1 MKKINKDIILNLSI
15 VIISFLATYFLK
27 YVINFEE
34 EITYTNSIVSLIVF
48 VSFIY
53 LLKKTF
59 IRENIEKIKSACFLG
74 IMFSTFLV
82 IGNSIDTNS
91 TVEYGNIQVY
101 LAIIFISFM
110 IDALLVQLYKL
121 IEKFEKRKNKEKISK
136 LSTNKKQLI
145 AFLIIVV
152 CWIPVFLAAYPGY
165 FCYDAYD
172 EFKGYAFEGIT
183 TWHSVI
189 HNILLGAII
198 TNIGNAL
205 HDINIGI
212 AVYTISQM
220 LIVAGCFT
228 YCISFLEKY
237 NTSKIIKIISILYY
251 ALFPVIAMFAI
262 CSTKDTIFSALAV
275 VSVILAIEA
284 LLDKEKFL
292 NSKWNQ
298 IKFAIII
305 FLAIIFRNNAIYAYI
320 PFLII
325 FTIAMK
331 NKKILISIV
340 SLIILYLIYIQ
351 IIYNVLQVSRTYN
364 SEAFSVPLQQI
375 ARVYNYN
382 YESLTKEE
390 LDTIYEYTTD
400 KQLKEY
406 LPECSD
412 RIKNLVYLGNMGYGK
427 FFRLWFEIGLKNPGM
442 YIDSFLENTLG
453 FWYPDTIIDGYNKKA
468 PKLYGEETS
477 YFAAMCE
484 PPGEEDSKIP
494 WLRDIYYNIS
504 RYTDINKIPV
514 ISMLFSLGAMA
525 WGLFIC
531 IGYNIYKKRKEIV
544 ISLSIIFFLWLTV
557 LLGPMVLVRYVLIL
571 FFGFP
576 LILAFTLNGANFT
589 NNKE

>member
-1 MKKINKDIILNLSI
+1 M
-15 VIISFLATYFLK
+15 
-27 YVINFEE
+27 
-34 EITYTNSIVSLIVF
+34 EIY
-48 VSFIY
+48 
-53 LLKKTF
+53 
-59 IRENIEKIKSACFLG
+59 G
-74 IMFSTFLV
+74 I
-82 IGNSIDTNS
+82 
-91 TVEYGNIQVY
+91 Y
-101 LAIIFISFM
+101 LAIIFISFI

-121 IEKFEKRKNKEKISK
+121 IERFEKRKNKEKISK
-136 LSTNKKQLI
+136 LNANKKQLI
-145 AFLIIVV
+145 IFLIIIV

-165 FCYDAYD
+165 FCYDAYE
-172 EFKGYAFEGIT
+172 EFLQYLEERIT
-183 TWHSVI
+183 TWHPPI
-189 HNILLGAII
+189 HVFILGFII
-198 TNIGNAL
+198 THIANATYSFNIAIAL
-205 HDINIGI
+205 
-212 AVYTISQM
+212 YLFFQM
-220 LIVAGCFT
+220 LLIAGCFT

-237 NTSKIIKIISILYY
+237 NISKMIRIISVLYY

-325 FTIAMK
+325 FAIAMK

-412 RIKNLVYLGNMGYGK
+412 KIKDLVYLGNMGYSR
-427 FFRLWFEIGLKNPGM
+427 FFKLWFEIGLKNPGM

-453 FWYPDTIIDGYNKKA
+453 FWYPDTIIDGYNKKT

-484 PPGEEDSKIP
+484 QPGEEDSKIP

-504 RYTDINKIPV
+504 RHTDINKIPV

>member
-121 IEKFEKRKNKEKISK
+121 IEKFEKGKNKEKISK

-351 IIYNVLQVSRTYN
+351 KYI
-364 SEAFSVPLQQI
+364 
-375 ARVYNYN
+375 
-382 YESLTKEE
+382 
-390 LDTIYEYTTD
+390 
-400 KQLKEY
+400 
-406 LPECSD
+406 
-412 RIKNLVYLGNMGYGK
+412 
-427 FFRLWFEIGLKNPGM
+427 M
-442 YIDSFLENTLG
+442 Y
-453 FWYPDTIIDGYNKKA
+453 
-468 PKLYGEETS
+468 
-477 YFAAMCE
+477 
-484 PPGEEDSKIP
+484 
-494 WLRDIYYNIS
+494 
-504 RYTDINKIPV
+504 
-514 ISMLFSLGAMA
+514 
-525 WGLFIC
+525 
-531 IGYNIYKKRKEIV
+531 YK
-544 ISLSIIFFLWLTV
+544 
-557 LLGPMVLVRYVLIL
+557 
-571 FFGFP
+571 
-576 LILAFTLNGANFT
+576 
-589 NNKE
+589 

>member
-101 LAIIFISFM
+101 LAIIFISFV
-110 IDALLVQLYKL
+110 IDALIVQLYKL
-121 IEKFEKRKNKEKISK
+121 IEKFEKRKNEEKISK
-136 LSTNKKQLI
+136 LSANKKQLI
-145 AFLIIVV
+145 IFLIIIV

-442 YIDSFLENTLG
+442 
-453 FWYPDTIIDGYNKKA
+453 
-468 PKLYGEETS
+468 
-477 YFAAMCE
+477 
-484 PPGEEDSKIP
+484 
-494 WLRDIYYNIS
+494 
-504 RYTDINKIPV
+504 
-514 ISMLFSLGAMA
+514 
-525 WGLFIC
+525 
-531 IGYNIYKKRKEIV
+531 
-544 ISLSIIFFLWLTV
+544 
-557 LLGPMVLVRYVLIL
+557 
-571 FFGFP
+571 
-576 LILAFTLNGANFT
+576 
-589 NNKE
+589 

>member
-101 LAIIFISFM
+101 LAIIFISFV
-110 IDALLVQLYKL
+110 IDALIVQLYKL

-136 LSTNKKQLI
+136 LNANKKQLI

-172 EFKGYAFEGIT
+172 EFLQYLEERIT
-183 TWHSVI
+183 TWHPPI
-189 HNILLGAII
+189 HVFILGFII
-198 TNIGNAL
+198 THIANATYSFNIAIAL
-205 HDINIGI
+205 
-212 AVYTISQM
+212 YLFFQM
-220 LIVAGCFT
+220 LLIAGCFT

-237 NTSKIIKIISILYY
+237 NISKMIRIISVLYY
-251 ALFPVIAMFAI
+251 ALFPVVVMYAM
-262 CSTKDTIFSALAV
+262 CSTKDAIFSALAI
-275 VSVILAIEA
+275 VSIIMAIEA
-284 LLDKEKFL
+284 LLNKEEFI
-292 NSKWNQ
+292 NSKSKQ
-298 IKFAIII
+298 IKFVMVM

-325 FTIAMK
+325 FAIAMK

-412 RIKNLVYLGNMGYGK
+412 KIKDLVYLGNMGYSR
-427 FFRLWFEIGLKNPGM
+427 FFKLWFEIGLKNPGM

-514 ISMLFSLGAMA
+514 ISMLFSLGAMV

-531 IGYNIYKKRKEIV
+531 IGYNIYKKRKKIV

>member
-1 MKKINKDIILNLSI
+1 
-15 VIISFLATYFLK
+15 
-27 YVINFEE
+27 
-34 EITYTNSIVSLIVF
+34 
-48 VSFIY
+48 
-53 LLKKTF
+53 
-59 IRENIEKIKSACFLG
+59 
-74 IMFSTFLV
+74 
-82 IGNSIDTNS
+82 
-91 TVEYGNIQVY
+91 
-101 LAIIFISFM
+101 
-110 IDALLVQLYKL
+110 
-121 IEKFEKRKNKEKISK
+121 
-136 LSTNKKQLI
+136 
-145 AFLIIVV
+145 
-152 CWIPVFLAAYPGY
+152 
-165 FCYDAYD
+165 
-172 EFKGYAFEGIT
+172 
-183 TWHSVI
+183 
-189 HNILLGAII
+189 
-198 TNIGNAL
+198 
-205 HDINIGI
+205 
-212 AVYTISQM
+212 
-220 LIVAGCFT
+220 
-228 YCISFLEKY
+228 
-237 NTSKIIKIISILYY
+237 
-251 ALFPVIAMFAI
+251 MFAI

>member
-557 LLGPMVLVRYVLIL
+557 LLGPMVLVS
-571 FFGFP
+571 
-576 LILAFTLNGANFT
+576 
-589 NNKE
+589 

>member
-101 LAIIFISFM
+101 LAIIFISFV
-110 IDALLVQLYKL
+110 IDALIVQLYKL

-136 LSTNKKQLI
+136 LNANKKQLI

-172 EFKGYAFEGIT
+172 EFLQYLEERIT
-183 TWHSVI
+183 TWHPPI
-189 HNILLGAII
+189 HVFILGFII
-198 TNIGNAL
+198 THIANATYSFNIAIAL
-205 HDINIGI
+205 
-212 AVYTISQM
+212 YLFFQM
-220 LIVAGCFT
+220 LLIAGCFT

-237 NTSKIIKIISILYY
+237 NISKMIRIISVLYY
-251 ALFPVIAMFAI
+251 ALSPVVVMYAM
-262 CSTKDTIFSALAV
+262 CSTKDAIFSALAI
-275 VSVILAIEA
+275 VSIIMAIEA
-284 LLDKEKFL
+284 LLNKEEFI
-292 NSKWNQ
+292 NSKSKQ
-298 IKFAIII
+298 IKFVMVM

-325 FTIAMK
+325 FAIAMK

-412 RIKNLVYLGNMGYGK
+412 KIKDLVYLGNMGYSR
-427 FFRLWFEIGLKNPGM
+427 FFKLWFEIGLKNPGM

-453 FWYPDTIIDGYNKKA
+453 FWYPDTIIDGYNKKT

>member
-101 LAIIFISFM
+101 LAIIFISFV
-110 IDALLVQLYKL
+110 IDALIVQLYKL

-136 LSTNKKQLI
+136 LNANKKQLI

-172 EFKGYAFEGIT
+172 EFLQYLEERIT
-183 TWHSVI
+183 TWHPPI
-189 HNILLGAII
+189 HVFILGFII
-198 TNIGNAL
+198 THIANATYSFNIAIAL
-205 HDINIGI
+205 
-212 AVYTISQM
+212 YLFFQM
-220 LIVAGCFT
+220 LLIAGCFT

-237 NTSKIIKIISILYY
+237 NISKMIRIISVLYY
-251 ALFPVIAMFAI
+251 ALFPVVVMYAM
-262 CSTKDTIFSALAV
+262 CSTKDAIFSALAI
-275 VSVILAIEA
+275 VSIIMAIEA
-284 LLDKEKFL
+284 LLNKEEFI
-292 NSKWNQ
+292 NSKSKQ
-298 IKFAIII
+298 IKFVMVM

-325 FTIAMK
+325 FAIAMK

-412 RIKNLVYLGNMGYGK
+412 KIKDLVYLGNMGYSR
-427 FFRLWFEIGLKNPGM
+427 FFKLWFEIGLKNPGM